1 LTFEPGTNLGRYELQ
16 ALLGAGGMGAVYRAR
31 DTRLN
36 RVVAIKV
43 LLPQLASDARLRER
57 FEREA
62 RAVAALSHPNI
73 CAVYDVGD
81 TTSTSYLVMELLDGE
96 TLDHFLGTHVLEP
109 SDVIAFG
116 LQIAAGLEAAHAKG
130 IVHRDIKPGNVFV
143 ARGGVIK
150 ITDFG
155 LALIAPPA
163 PDQSAA
169 ETAFGDLTMP
179 GSSVGTAAYMSPE
192 QARGETVDARSDVF
206 ALGLVLFQMATGR
219 PAFSGATLATVF
231 DAVLNRTPP
240 LATTIA
246 PRVPVAVSH
255 VIAKALEK
263 DREQRYQRVADL
275 SADLQRIANG
285 AAMSPPVTAP
295 AGAAVAPRPPGVRR
309 VVIAGALLAF
319 MAGAGAWMWWS
330 AAARSQSSQQA
341 QAPIRSLAVLPLE
354 NLSGGSDNDYFTDGM
369 TEELITA
376 LAAVRGWRVISRTSV
391 MPYKHAR
398 KPLTA
403 IARELGV
410 DAIVEGSIQQS
421 ARRVRITAKLVRAGA
436 AEENLWAGSF
446 DHDLQ
451 DVLDLENEFARAIA
465 DEIRIT
471 LTPQEQQR
479 LTIRRPVD
487 PELFQLL
494 LKGRAAA
501 QSGAEDDLF
510 KAIGYFEQALAVKP
524 DYAPAHA
531 AMALAYEGLT
541 PAFRAPKE
549 VLPKAREHAVRAIEL
564 DSSLSEA
571 HAALAAVMFLFDWD
585 WANAGT
591 EMQRAIEL
599 NPNSASAH
607 ELYGNY
613 LTALNR
619 KDAAISELTLAHQ
632 LNPAGLATYS
642 SLLGALCTL
651 REFDRAIA
659 ESRRALELHPDFAF
673 AHAWLGM
680 SLLMKGQVREA
691 LPSLERARMLDD
703 NVTTTHFLAMAQA
716 AAGNKQAAEALV
728 SGLEAAA
735 STRYTCAYEVA
746 SVHLQLGHTEKAM
759 DWLRRGVAEQCDC
772 LVWLKTEAWVD
783 PLRVD
788 PRYADLVK
796 RVGFPA
802 R

>member
-1 LTFEPGTNLGRYELQ
+1 
-16 ALLGAGGMGAVYRAR
+16 MKHWIV
-31 DTRLN
+31 
-36 RVVAIKV
+36 
-43 LLPQLASDARLRER
+43 
-57 FEREA
+57 
-62 RAVAALSHPNI
+62 
-73 CAVYDVGD
+73 
-81 TTSTSYLVMELLDGE
+81 
-96 TLDHFLGTHVLEP
+96 FLETHVLEP

-143 ARGGVIK
+143 TRAGGIK

-163 PDQSAA
+163 PGQSVAD
-169 ETAFGDLTMP
+169 TAFGDLTMP

-192 QARGETVDARSDVF
+192 QARGETVDARTDVF

-231 DAVLNRTPP
+231 DAVLNHTPP
-240 LATTIA
+240 FATSIA
-246 PRVPVAVSH
+246 PRVPVALSH

-263 DREQRYQRVADL
+263 DREQRYQRVSDL

-285 AAMSPPVTAP
+285 AAISPPVTAP
-295 AGAAVAPRPPGVRR
+295 DGAVLRR
-309 VVIAGALLAF
+309 RGLQACGGSSSQARSSPSWLGPA
-319 MAGAGAWMWWS
+319 MMWWS
-330 AAARSQSSQQA
+330 SAHSPSSQRA
-341 QAPIRSLAVLPLE
+341 RAPIHSLAVLPLE

-398 KPLTA
+398 KPLPA

-421 ARRVRITAKLVRAGA
+421 GQRVRITAKLVRAGD
-436 AEENLWAGSF
+436 AEENLWAGNPITTSRTCSIWKTSSR
-446 DHDLQ
+446 
-451 DVLDLENEFARAIA
+451 ARLPTRF
-465 DEIRIT
+465 RIT

-479 LTIRRPVD
+479 LTTKRPVD

-501 QSGAEDDLF
+501 QTGAEDDLF
-510 KAIGYFEQALAVKP
+510 KAIGYFEQALALKP

-549 VLPKAREHAVRAIEL
+549 VPPKAREHAVRAIEL
-564 DSSLSEA
+564 DASLSEA
-571 HAALAAVMFLFDWD
+571 HAALADVMFMFDWD

-613 LTALNR
+613 LAALNQ
-619 KDAAISELTLAHQ
+619 KEAAISELTLAHQ
-632 LNPAGLATYS
+632 LNPAGLATYLHCLVRS
-642 SLLGALCTL
+642 ARSGNT
-651 REFDRAIA
+651 IA
-659 ESRRALELHPDFAF
+659 RSPMASCARLHPI
-673 AHAWLGM
+673 
-680 SLLMKGQVREA
+680 S
-691 LPSLERARMLDD
+691 PSP
-703 NVTTTHFLAMAQA
+703 
-716 AAGNKQAAEALV
+716 
-728 SGLEAAA
+728 
-735 STRYTCAYEVA
+735 TRGWAC
-746 SVHLQLGHTEKAM
+746 
-759 DWLRRGVAEQCDC
+759 RC
-772 LVWLKTEAWVD
+772 
-783 PLRVD
+783 
-788 PRYADLVK
+788 
-796 RVGFPA
+796 
-802 R
+802 

>member
-1 LTFEPGTNLGRYELQ
+1 
-16 ALLGAGGMGAVYRAR
+16 M
-31 DTRLN
+31 
-36 RVVAIKV
+36 
-43 LLPQLASDARLRER
+43 
-57 FEREA
+57 
-62 RAVAALSHPNI
+62 AALSHPNI

-81 TTSTSYLVMELLDGE
+81 TASTSYLVMELLEGE
-96 TLDHFLGTHVLEP
+96 TLDRFLETHVLEP
-109 SDVIAFG
+109 SDVIALG

-143 ARGGVIK
+143 TRSGDIK

-163 PDQSAA
+163 PDRSAA
-169 ETAFGDLTMP
+169 ETAVGDLTMP

-192 QARGETVDARSDVF
+192 QARGETVDARTDVF

-246 PRVPVAVSH
+246 PRVPVTLSH
-255 VIAKALEK
+255 VIAKAIEK
-263 DREQRYQRVADL
+263 DREQRYQRVSEL

-285 AAMSPPVTAP
+285 ASISGP
-295 AGAAVAPRPPGVRR
+295 AAAAAGTAVASPRPPRMR
-309 VVIAGALLAF
+309 PLVIAGALLALV
-319 MAGAGAWMWWS
+319 AAASTWMWWS
-330 AAARSQSSQQA
+330 AAAPHSQSSQQA
-341 QAPIRSLAVLPLE
+341 QASIRSLAVLPLE

-398 KPLTA
+398 KPLPV

-421 ARRVRITAKLVRAGA
+421 GQRVRITAKLVRAGA

-479 LTIRRPVD
+479 LTTKRPVD

-501 QSGAEDDLF
+501 QTGTEDDLF
-510 KAIGYFEQALAVKP
+510 KAIGYFEQALARKP

-564 DSSLSEA
+564 DASLSEA
-571 HAALAAVMFLFDWD
+571 HAALADVMFMFDWD

-613 LTALNR
+613 LAALNQ
-619 KDAAISELTLAHQ
+619 KEAAISELTLAHQ

-659 ESRRALELHPDFAF
+659 ESRRALELYPDFAF

-716 AAGNKQAAEALV
+716 AAGNRQAAEALV

-735 STRYTCAYEVA
+735 KTRYTCAYEVA
-746 SVHLQLGHTEKAM
+746 AVHLQLGNTEKAM

-772 LVWLKTEAWVD
+772 LVWLTTEPWVD

-796 RVGFPA
+796 RVGFPT

>member
-1 LTFEPGTNLGRYELQ
+1 LSLEPGTNLGRYELQ
-16 ALLGAGGMGAVYRAR
+16 SLLGAGGMGAVYRAL

-81 TTSTSYLVMELLDGE
+81 TPSTSYLVMELLEGE
-96 TLDHFLGTHVLEP
+96 TLDRFLETHVLDP
-109 SDVIAFG
+109 SDVIALG

-143 ARGGVIK
+143 TQGGGIK

-155 LALIAPPA
+155 LALIAPQA
-163 PDQSAA
+163 PGGSAA

-192 QARGETVDARSDVF
+192 QARGETVDGRSDVF

-231 DAVLNRTPP
+231 DAVLNRTAP
-240 LATTIA
+240 LATSIA
-246 PRVPVAVSH
+246 PRVPVALSQ

-263 DREQRYQRVADL
+263 DREQRYQRVSEL
-275 SADLQRIANG
+275 SADLRRIADG
-285 AAMSPPVTAP
+285 AAISALPTP
-295 AGAAVAPRPPGVRR
+295 AAATAVASARRPVVRPGVA
-309 VVIAGALLAF
+309 VAFLALVA
-319 MAGAGAWMWWS
+319 AAGAWMWWS
-330 AAARSQSSQQA
+330 AAHSQASPQA
-341 QAPIRSLAVLPLE
+341 QASIRSLAVLPLE
-354 NLSGGSDNDYFTDGM
+354 NLSGGADNDYFTDGM

-376 LAAVRGWRVISRTSV
+376 LAGVRGWRVISRTSV

-398 KPLTA
+398 KPLPA

-421 ARRVRITAKLVRAGA
+421 AGRVRVTAKLVRAGA

-465 DEIRIT
+465 DQIRIT

-479 LTIRRPVD
+479 LTTKRPVD

-494 LKGRAAA
+494 LKGRSAA
-501 QSGAEDDLF
+501 QTGAEDDLF
-510 KAIGYFEQALAVKP
+510 KAIGYFEQALALKP

-571 HAALAAVMFLFDWD
+571 HAALADVMFMFDWD

-613 LTALNR
+613 LAALNQ
-619 KDAAISELTLAHQ
+619 KDAAINELTLAHQ

-651 REFDRAIA
+651 REYDRAIA
-659 ESRRALELHPDFAF
+659 ESRRALELYPDFAF

-746 SVHLQLGHTEKAM
+746 AVHLRLGNTEKAM

-772 LVWLKTEAWVD
+772 LVWLTTEPWVD

-788 PRYADLVK
+788 PRYAELVK
-796 RVGFPA
+796 RVGFPT

>member
-1 LTFEPGTNLGRYELQ
+1 LTFKPGTNLGRYELQ
-16 ALLGAGGMGAVYRAR
+16 ALLGAGGMGEVYRAR

-36 RVVAIKV
+36 RVVAVKV

-62 RAVAALSHPNI
+62 RAVAALSHPHI

-81 TTSTSYLVMELLDGE
+81 TPSTSYLVMELLDGE
-96 TLDHFLGTHVLEP
+96 TLDRFLETHVLEP

-143 ARGGVIK
+143 TRADGIK

-163 PDQSAA
+163 PGQSVAD
-169 ETAFGDLTMP
+169 TAFGDLTIP

-192 QARGETVDARSDVF
+192 QARGETVDARTDVF

-231 DAVLNRTPP
+231 DAVLNHTPP
-240 LATTIA
+240 FATSIA
-246 PRVPVAVSH
+246 PRVPVALSH

-263 DREQRYQRVADL
+263 DREPRYQRVSDL

-285 AAMSPPVTAP
+285 AAISPPVTAP
-295 AGAAVAPRPPGVRR
+295 DRAVLPSSRPPGVRR
-309 VVIAGALLAF
+309 FVIAGALLALV
-319 MAGAGAWMWWS
+319 AGAGGWMWWS
-330 AAARSQSSQQA
+330 SAHSPSSQRA
-341 QAPIRSLAVLPLE
+341 RAAIRSLAVLPLE

-398 KPLTA
+398 KPLPA

-421 ARRVRITAKLVRAGA
+421 GQRVRITAKLVRAGD

-479 LTIRRPVD
+479 LTTKRPVD

-501 QSGAEDDLF
+501 QTGAEDDLF
-510 KAIGYFEQALAVKP
+510 KAIGYFEQALALKP

-564 DSSLSEA
+564 DASLSEA
-571 HAALAAVMFLFDWD
+571 HAALADVMFMFDWD

-613 LTALNR
+613 LAALNQ
-619 KDAAISELTLAHQ
+619 KEAAISELTLAHQ

-651 REFDRAIA
+651 REYDRAIA

-673 AHAWLGM
+673 AQAWLGM

-691 LPSLERARMLDD
+691 IPALERARMLDD

-746 SVHLQLGHTEKAM
+746 AVHLQLGHTEKAM
-759 DWLRRGVAEQCDC
+759 EWLRRGVAEQCDC
-772 LVWLKTEAWVD
+772 LVWLTTEPWVD

-796 RVGFPA
+796 RVGFPTH
-802 R
+802 

>member
-1 LTFEPGTNLGRYELQ
+1 
-16 ALLGAGGMGAVYRAR
+16 M
-31 DTRLN
+31 
-36 RVVAIKV
+36 
-43 LLPQLASDARLRER
+43 
-57 FEREA
+57 
-62 RAVAALSHPNI
+62 
-73 CAVYDVGD
+73 
-81 TTSTSYLVMELLDGE
+81 
-96 TLDHFLGTHVLEP
+96 
-109 SDVIAFG
+109 
-116 LQIAAGLEAAHAKG
+116 
-130 IVHRDIKPGNVFV
+130 
-143 ARGGVIK
+143 
-150 ITDFG
+150 
-155 LALIAPPA
+155 
-163 PDQSAA
+163 
-169 ETAFGDLTMP
+169 
-179 GSSVGTAAYMSPE
+179 
-192 QARGETVDARSDVF
+192 
-206 ALGLVLFQMATGR
+206 
-219 PAFSGATLATVF
+219 
-231 DAVLNRTPP
+231 
-240 LATTIA
+240 
-246 PRVPVAVSH
+246 
-255 VIAKALEK
+255 
-263 DREQRYQRVADL
+263 
-275 SADLQRIANG
+275 
-285 AAMSPPVTAP
+285 
-295 AGAAVAPRPPGVRR
+295 
-309 VVIAGALLAF
+309 
-319 MAGAGAWMWWS
+319 
-330 AAARSQSSQQA
+330 
-341 QAPIRSLAVLPLE
+341 
-354 NLSGGSDNDYFTDGM
+354 
-369 TEELITA
+369 
-376 LAAVRGWRVISRTSV
+376 
-391 MPYKHAR
+391 
-398 KPLTA
+398 
-403 IARELGV
+403 
-410 DAIVEGSIQQS
+410 
-421 ARRVRITAKLVRAGA
+421 
-436 AEENLWAGSF
+436 
-446 DHDLQ
+446 
-451 DVLDLENEFARAIA
+451 
-465 DEIRIT
+465 
-471 LTPQEQQR
+471 
-479 LTIRRPVD
+479 
-487 PELFQLL
+487 FQLL

-571 HAALAAVMFLFDWD
+571 HAALADVMFLFDWD

-613 LTALNR
+613 LTALNQ

-680 SLLMKGQVREA
+680 SLLLKGHVREA
-691 LPSLERARMLDD
+691 IPSLERARMLDD

-746 SVHLQLGHTEKAM
+746 SVHLQLGNTEKAM

-772 LVWLKTEAWVD
+772 LVWLTTEPWID

-796 RVGFPA
+796 RVGFPT